1 MGRFL
6 AALVVGMAI
15 ASLARAVN
23 IEEKRNP
30 RVLQAVPPPV
40 IRTIQVVPLAQ
51 CPDQATFGNG
61 SQS

>member
-1 MGRFL
+1 M
-6 AALVVGMAI
+6 VVGMAI

-30 RVLQAVPPPV
+30 RVLQAVPPTV